1 VTRLLIPLVAAV
13 TLVLLVVWLQQGGSS
28 ATPAPAASQAAGVA
42 ADTPVAPED
51 AVAANETPAQAA
63 DTETTSE
70 DDAPTADEPGTD
82 PVAPPDDGPVAPP
95 DDGPV
100 APPGDGPV
108 APPGDGPVAP
118 ADDDVVADLPEGF
131 AAVAPIVA
139 ERRVAFEEAAEVLDP
154 DLDYAAVI
162 ETNRGTI
169 FVELFE
175 RETPIT
181 VNNFVFLA
189 LHRYFDGIVF
199 HRVID
204 GFMAQTGDPT
214 GTGTGGPGYQ
224 FADEIVEA
232 LQHDAPG
239 VLSMANAGPGTNGS
253 QFFLTFDATPW
264 LDGAHTV
271 FGRVTEG
278 LEVLDAITR
287 VDPQQP
293 SIVAL
298 LADPAASV
306 REQGL
311 ELDGDGTVGEA
322 LSDALGV
329 TPVPGPG
336 YEVAGTRVIIGS
348 VNGEAAAG
356 FFPSPDLMERVTI
369 VARPRD

>member
-100 APPGDGPV
+100 APPDDGPV

>member
-28 ATPAPAASQAAGVA
+28 ATQAPAASQAAGVA
-42 ADTPVAPED
+42 DEASVASED
-51 AVAANETPAQAA
+51 AVAANETPPESVDA
-63 DTETTSE
+63 ETAVE
-70 DDAPTADEPGTD
+70 ADAPASGEAATD
-82 PVAPPDDGPVAPP
+82 PADAGPDAPAEGDPASPADAAPDAPVAATPAG
-95 DDGPV
+95 DEV
-100 APPGDGPV
+100 A
-108 APPGDGPVAP
+108 
-118 ADDDVVADLPEGF
+118 ADLPEGF

-139 ERRVAFEEAAEVLDP
+139 ERRLAFEEATEVLDP
-154 DLDYAAVI
+154 GLDYAAVI
-162 ETNRGTI
+162 ETNRGTL

-175 RETPIT
+175 RETPVT

-204 GFMAQTGDPT
+204 GFMAQSGDPT

-224 FADEIVEA
+224 FPDEIVED
-232 LQHDAPG
+232 LRHDAPG

-253 QFFLTFDATPW
+253 QFFLTFAATPW

-298 LADPAASV
+298 LADPASSV
-306 REQGL
+306 RDQGL
-311 ELDGDGTVGEA
+311 ELDGDGTVEDA
-322 LSDALGV
+322 LREALGV

-336 YEVAGTRVIIGS
+336 YEVAGARVIIGS

-356 FFPSPDLMERVTI
+356 FFPSPDRMERVTI

>member
-13 TLVLLVVWLQQGGSS
+13 TLVLLVIWLQQGGSS
-28 ATPAPAASQAAGVA
+28 ATPAPAATQAAGA
-42 ADTPVAPED
+42 ADDAPVASED
-51 AVAANETPAQAA
+51 AVAANETPTAPA
-63 DTETTSE
+63 DAETGV
-70 DDAPTADEPGTD
+70 DGDAPTADEAESVPVTPVEGD
-82 PVAPPDDGPVAPP
+82 PAGPADAGPVAP
-95 DDGPV
+95 V
-100 APPGDGPV
+100 EA
-108 APPGDGPVAP
+108 AP
-118 ADDDVVADLPEGF
+118 ATPAGEDVVANLPEGF
-131 AAVAPIVA
+131 AALAPLVA
-139 ERRVAFEEAAEVLDP
+139 ERRLAFEEAAEVLDP
-154 DLDYAAVI
+154 ELDYAAVI
-162 ETNRGTI
+162 ETNRGTV

-175 RETPIT
+175 EETPLT

-224 FADEIVEA
+224 FPDEIVED
-232 LQHDAPG
+232 LRHDTPG

-271 FGRVTEG
+271 FGRVADG

-298 LADPAASV
+298 LTDPASSV
-306 REQGL
+306 RDQGVA
-311 ELDGDGTVGEA
+311 LDGDGTVEDALGE
-322 LSDALGV
+322 ALGV

-356 FFPSPDLMERVTI
+356 FFPSPDRMEHVTI